1 MVIFPISCGILPLLG
16 TILAFLVL
24 SKSRLCGLSF
34 RCVHFALT
42 KILLAILWQSRVSC
56 HSAVYILRQ
65 QRTFMSVGISS
76 LGDCSNLSSFY
87 SHLCRQKV
95 VCHCEAVRLWQSQ
108 SFFSLLCAKGGGLP
122 LGKTE
127 GLRIV

>member
-1 MVIFPISCGILPLLG
+1 MLPAQNPR
-16 TILAFLVL
+16 TP
-24 SKSRLCGLSF
+24 C
-34 RCVHFALT
+34 LT
-42 KILLAILWQSRVSC
+42 RIYAPKEEK
-56 HSAVYILRQ
+56 
-65 QRTFMSVGISS
+65 
-76 LGDCSNLSSFY
+76 DK
-87 SHLCRQKV
+87 SHLHHERYNKKRQPMRLPFSLSYSYLHRQKV